1 MDAVEV
7 TGTVE
12 FLSEEWVGLL
22 GAAVAGVRVDPE
34 VSLSI
39 EQNVVDPDGSVF
51 VWHLA
56 VDRGRASAAVGA
68 ARAGPGRLVLST
80 DRETARSIAAGEAS
94 AQRLFLGGRLRL
106 DGDAGLLPGARAA
119 LEALGEATV
128 AIRGRTA
135 GLEPPG

>member
-7 TGTVE
+7 TGAVE

-22 GAAVAGVRVDPE
+22 GAAVEGVRVDPE

-56 VDRGRASAAVGA
+56 VERGRASAAVGA

-94 AQRLFLGGRLRL
+94 AQRLFLEGRLRL
-106 DGDAGLLPGARAA
+106 DGDAGPLPGARAA
-119 LEALGEATV
+119 LEALGEAM
-128 AIRGRTA
+128 ASIRGKTA
-135 GLEPPG
+135 SLEPPD

>member
-1 MDAVEV
+1 M
-7 TGTVE
+7 TGAVE

-22 GAAVAGVRVDPE
+22 GAAVEGVRVDPE

-128 AIRGRTA
+128 AIRERTA

>member
-7 TGTVE
+7 TDAVE

-22 GAAVAGVRVDPE
+22 GAAVAGVQVDPE

-56 VDRGRASAAVGA
+56 MDRGRVSAVVGA
-68 ARAGPGRLVLST
+68 ARGGPGRLVLST

-94 AQRLFLGGRLRL
+94 AQRLFLEGRLRL
-106 DGDAGLLPGARAA
+106 DGDADLLPGARAA
-119 LEALGEATV
+119 LEALGEATTAV
-128 AIRGRTA
+128 RARTT

>member
-1 MDAVEV
+1 MTDA
-7 TGTVE
+7 VE

-39 EQNVVDPDGSVF
+39 QQNVVDPDGSVF

-80 DRETARSIAAGEAS
+80 DRETARSIASGEAS

-119 LEALGEATV
+119 LEALGEAT
-128 AIRGRTA
+128 ASIKGRTA
-135 GLEPPG
+135 SLEPPG